1 MDTQQEDSV
10 FLYGVPK
17 MPALFDSSAKIAS
30 SREAMILSGLEDVA
44 AYSQGDNSR
53 VRVTKIPINN
63 VNVQLIRQKLD
74 LTQQEFADRFQLPLA
89 TIRNWEQGRRK
100 PEGAA
105 RILLQMIESKPDSVY
120 SFLQERHV

>member
-1 MDTQQEDSV
+1 
-10 FLYGVPK
+10 
-17 MPALFDSSAKIAS
+17 MPALFDNSAKIAS

-53 VRVTKIPINN
+53 VRVTKIPVNN